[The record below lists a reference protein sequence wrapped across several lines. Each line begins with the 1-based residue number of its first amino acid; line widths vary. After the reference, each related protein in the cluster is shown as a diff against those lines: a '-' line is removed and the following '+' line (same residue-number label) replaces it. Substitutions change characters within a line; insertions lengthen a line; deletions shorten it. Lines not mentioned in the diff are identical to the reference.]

1 MCWIAGISSRKK
13 SCVTCAT
20 HVLPTGLR
28 MASITPHSRGGYRA
42 QVYVRGAR
50 DSQVFPTK
58 RQAEAWAAA
67 RETELRNLADMP
79 KSATHTFGDAL
90 RKYRDE
96 VSPTK
101 RSKKWETTRINYLL
115 DQPLLHT
122 NKPIGEITPALL
134 GIWRDHRLKVVHAGT
149 VLRDMGLISAVLSE
163 ARREWQWISG
173 NPAEDVRRPR
183 APDHREV
190 VISRQQVRIMLGE
203 MGYSPR
209 KPVRSVSQA
218 CAVSF
223 LIALR
228 TGMRAGEICG
238 LTWDRVHDGYCRT
251 PHKVGRTAASLR
263 DVPLTPKAM
272 ALIEKMRGYDPK
284 LVVGLNASSL
294 DANFRK
300 YRKRAGLDGFT
311 FHDSRHTA
319 ATWIAAR
326 MKSNGLPAQQALLD
340 LCKMFGWSKLDQALT
355 YYNPSAADI
364 AKRIS

>member
-1 MCWIAGISSRKK
+1 
-13 SCVTCAT
+13 
-20 HVLPTGLR
+20 
-28 MASITPHSRGGYRA
+28 MASVTPHKRGYRA
-42 QVYVRGAR
+42 QVYVRGVR
-50 DSQVFPTK
+50 DSQIFPTK
-58 RQAEAWAAA
+58 RQADAWAAS
-67 RETELRNLADMP
+67 RETELRAELGKPAGER
-79 KSATHTFGDAL
+79 HTFGDAL

-101 RSKKWETTRINYLL
+101 RSRKWETTRIDYLL
-115 DQPLLHT
+115 GQPLLHVD
-122 NKPIGEITPALL
+122 KPIGEITPALL
-134 GIWRDHRLKVVHAGT
+134 GVWRDHRLKLVTAGT

-173 NPAEDVRRPR
+173 NPTEDVRRPR

-190 VISRQQVRIMLGE
+190 VITRRQVRVMLGE

-209 KPVRSVSQA
+209 QPVRSVSQA
-218 CAVSF
+218 CAVAF

-238 LTWDRVHDGYCRT
+238 LTWDRVFNGYCRT
-251 PHKVGRTAASLR
+251 PHKVGRLVTSLR
-263 DVPLTPKAM
+263 DVPLTAKAM
-272 ALIEKMRGYDPK
+272 VLIEKMRGYDPK
-284 LVVGLNASSL
+284 LVVGLSTSSL

-300 YRKRAGLDGFT
+300 YRNRAGLEGFT

-319 ATWIAAR
+319 ATWVAAR
-326 MKSNGLPAQQALLD
+326 MKSNNLPAQQALLD
-340 LCKMFGWSKLDQALT
+340 LCKMFGWTKLDQALT